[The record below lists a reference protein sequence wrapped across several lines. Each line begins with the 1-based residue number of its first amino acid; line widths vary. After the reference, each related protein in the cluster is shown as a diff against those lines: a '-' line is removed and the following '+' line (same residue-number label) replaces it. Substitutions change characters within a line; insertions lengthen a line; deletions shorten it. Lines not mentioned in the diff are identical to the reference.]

1 MKPRGSG
8 GAGISG
14 AMALRLVR
22 FCADRAIDTAPLLGV
37 LGATEVELR
46 RPACRVPYAALDRA
60 IEAAASR
67 VGAAGLGPALARVR
81 DEETYGVA
89 ALLLLAGP
97 SFRDGLARAVA
108 YQRVWGDGERF
119 ALSALRGGLAVR
131 FEHPGR
137 SALAR
142 AVLAECALVEIVDA
156 VRLLTGRPAEGHAAR
171 LRHDRLGPDDALR
184 AALGV
189 APAYGC
195 AESALVLPAEV
206 AGRPVAA
213 PPELLGRALERIA
226 RTAVAALPASAS
238 LADRIASMLRA
249 ELDVAAPRL
258 ESVARRLHMSART
271 LQRRLQREGTSF
283 QDLVDRERRARA
295 LDLIDRGA
303 SAKEAAL
310 LVGFAEP
317 GSLARARK
325 RWSAGAR
332 GA

>member
-22 FCADRAIDTAPLLGV
+22 FFADRALDTAPLLDV
-37 LGATEVELR
+37 LGATEGELR

-67 VGAAGLGPALARVR
+67 VGAAGLGAALARVR
-81 DEETYGVA
+81 DEDTYGVA

-137 SALAR
+137 SALAC
-142 AVLAECALVEIVDA
+142 AVLAECALVEIADA
-156 VRLLTGRPAEGHAAR
+156 VRLLTGKPAEGHAAR
-171 LRHDRLGPDDALR
+171 LRHGRLGPDDALC

-195 AESALVLPAEV
+195 AESALALPAEV

-226 RTAVAALPASAS
+226 LTAVAALPASAS

-283 QDLVDRERRARA
+283 HDLVDRERRARA
-295 LDLIDRGA
+295 VDLIDRGA

>member
-1 MKPRGSG
+1 MKPRGS

-22 FCADRAIDTAPLLGV
+22 FFADRAADPAPLLAA
-37 LGATEVELR
+37 LGATEGELR
-46 RPACRVPYAALDRA
+46 RPSCRIPYAALDRA

-67 VGAAGLGPALARVR
+67 VGPAGLGAALARVR

-97 SFRDGLARAVA
+97 SFRDGLARALA

-119 ALSALRGGLAVR
+119 TLGARRGGLAVR

-137 SALAR
+137 SAVAR

-156 VRLLTGRPAEGHAAR
+156 VQLLTGRPADGHAVQ
-171 LRHDRLGPDDALR
+171 LRHDRLGPDDALC

-189 APAYGC
+189 SPAYGR
-195 AESALVLPAEV
+195 AENELALPAEV
-206 AGRPVAA
+206 VERAVVA
-213 PPELLGRALERIA
+213 PPEFLGRALERIA
-226 RTAVAALPASAS
+226 LTAVAALPSSAS
-238 LADRIASMLRA
+238 LSERVGSMLRA

-258 ESVARRLHMSART
+258 ESMARRLHMSART
-271 LQRRLQREGTSF
+271 LQRRLQEEGTSF
-283 QDLVDRERRARA
+283 QDLVDRERRVRA
-295 LDLIDRGA
+295 SDLLDRGA

-317 GSLARARK
+317 GSLSRARK

-332 GA
+332 RG

>member
-1 MKPRGSG
+1 MKARGSSS
-8 GAGISG
+8 AGISG

-22 FCADRAIDTAPLLGV
+22 LFVERGEDTAPLLAA
-37 LGATEVELR
+37 LGATEGELR
-46 RPACRVPYAALDRA
+46 LPSCRIPYAALDRA

-67 VGAAGLGPALARVR
+67 VGSAGLGAALARVR

-97 SFRDGLARAVA
+97 SFGEGLARAIA

-119 ALSALRGGLAVR
+119 TLGALRGGLAAR

-142 AVLAECALVEIVDA
+142 AVLAECALVEIVGA
-156 VRLLTGRPAEGHAAR
+156 VRLLTGRPAEGHAVQ
-171 LRHDRLGPDDALR
+171 LRHDRLGSDEALC

-189 APAYGC
+189 SPAYGR
-195 AESALVLPAEV
+195 AENALALPAEV
-206 AGRPVAA
+206 VERPVAA
-213 PPELLGRALERIA
+213 HPELLGRALERIA
-226 RTAVAALPASAS
+226 LTAVAALPASAS
-238 LADRIASMLRA
+238 LADRIGSMLRA

-271 LQRRLQREGTSF
+271 LQRRLQQEGTSF

-295 LDLIDRGA
+295 IDLIDRGA

-332 GA
+332 GG

>member
-1 MKPRGSG
+1 MPPRGSSR
-8 GAGISG
+8 AGISG
-14 AMALRLVR
+14 AMALRLAR
-22 FCADRAIDTAPLLGV
+22 LFADRGEDPAPLLAA
-37 LGATEVELR
+37 LGATEGELR
-46 RPACRVPYAALDRA
+46 RPTCRVPYAALESA

-67 VGAAGLGPALARVR
+67 VGAAGLGAAMARVR

-97 SFRDGLARAVA
+97 SFREGLTRAVA

-119 ALSALRGGLAVR
+119 TLAPRRGGLAVR

-156 VRLLTGRPAEGHAAR
+156 VRLLTGKPADGHAVQ
-171 LRHDRLGPDDALR
+171 LRHDRLGPDDALC

-189 APAYGC
+189 APAYGR
-195 AESALVLPAEV
+195 AENELALPAAV
-206 AGRPVAA
+206 AERPVAA
-213 PPELLGRALERIA
+213 PPDFLGRALERIA
-226 RTAVAALPASAS
+226 LTAVAALPSSAS
-238 LADRIASMLRA
+238 LSERIRSMLRA

-271 LQRRLQREGTSF
+271 LQRRLREEATSF
-283 QDLVDRERRARA
+283 QELVDRERRARA
-295 LDLIDRGA
+295 SDLMDRGA

-317 GSLARARK
+317 GSLSRARK

-332 GA
+332 GG